1 MSLPAPSAHSR
12 AVVTGASSG
21 IGAELARELARRG
34 HSLILVARRADRLAD
49 LAREITAEHG
59 VTVDVRATDLA
70 DRAARRALAGELA
83 ARPVDV
89 LCDNAGFGTFGRLHS
104 LDPAR
109 EQDEVEVNVVAVH
122 DLLLAVLPGMVT
134 RRAGAVLITGST
146 AGNQPLPGNA
156 TYAASKAFANSLAE
170 ALHSELKGT
179 GVSCTLL
186 APGPVRSEF
195 TRVAGI
201 AQVDSTVPGLLW
213 EDAAHVARQAV
224 IGMDRGAR
232 RVTPGLPARAMNLS
246 QFVPRGLL
254 LPVAKRVYGRHV

>member
-12 AVVTGASSG
+12 AVITGASSG

-34 HSLILVARRADRLAD
+34 HGLIVVARRADRLAD

-59 VTVDVRATDLA
+59 VTVDERPVDLA
-70 DRAARRALAGELA
+70 DRGARRALADELA
-83 ARPVDV
+83 GRAVDV
-89 LCDNAGFGTFGRLHS
+89 LCDNAGFATFGRLHS
-104 LDPAR
+104 LDRAR

-122 DLLLAVLPGMVT
+122 DLLLAVLPGMVS
-134 RRAGAVLITGST
+134 RRTGAVLITGST

-156 TYAASKAFANSLAE
+156 TYAASKAFTNSLAE
-170 ALHSELKGT
+170 ALHSELKGS
-179 GVSCTLL
+179 GVTCTLL
-186 APGPVRSEF
+186 APGPVRTEF
-195 TRVAGI
+195 TRAAGI
-201 AQVDSTVPGLLW
+201 EQVETTVPDLLW
-213 EDAAHVARQAV
+213 TDAAHVAQQAV

-254 LPVAKRVYGRHV
+254 LPVVKRVYGRHV